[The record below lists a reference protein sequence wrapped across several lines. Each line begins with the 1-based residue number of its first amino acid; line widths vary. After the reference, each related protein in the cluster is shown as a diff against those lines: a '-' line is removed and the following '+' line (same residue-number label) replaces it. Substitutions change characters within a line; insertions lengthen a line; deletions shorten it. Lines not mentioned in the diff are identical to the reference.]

1 MMDNSDTNS
10 FQFDEVDHLLR
21 NAELRD
27 QIEPYVD
34 EAICRVNVQSFSTAK
49 ENEFLA
55 SMLAWE
61 RAPVLPIRAWF
72 EPPLSL
78 PRPDDFSMDL
88 DGADQLHQVLWETIY
103 RLFEKRI
110 VLEFT
115 DHLSDRELY
124 QVIFRDIL
132 PSEEKKLED
141 SESYLHWDCAD
152 ATRKPE
158 IYLSYYASE
167 QERMEWEDEHGYPPP
182 ERSRAPFVRQ
192 LPKKPL

>member
-1 MMDNSDTNS
+1 MENSETNS

-34 EAICRVNVQSFSTAK
+34 EAICRVNVQAFSTAK

-61 RAPVLPIRAWF
+61 RAPVLPINAWF
-72 EPPLSL
+72 EPPLSM
-78 PRPDDFSMDL
+78 PRPDDFSTELEGED
-88 DGADQLHQVLWETIY
+88 ALHKVLWETIY

-124 QVIFRDIL
+124 QLIFRDIL
-132 PSEEKKLED
+132 PSEEKKIAD
-141 SESYLHWDCAD
+141 IDSYLHWDCAD
-152 ATRKPE
+152 ASRNPE
-158 IYLSYYASE
+158 IYLRYYASD
-167 QERMEWEDEHGYPPP
+167 QERLEWEEEHGYAPPQ
-182 ERSRAPFVRQ
+182 RIRAPFPRQ

>member
-1 MMDNSDTNS
+1 MENSETNS

-34 EAICRVNVQSFSTAK
+34 EAICRVNVQAFSTAK

-61 RAPVLPIRAWF
+61 RAPVLPINAWF
-72 EPPLSL
+72 EPPLSM
-78 PRPDDFSMDL
+78 PRPDDFSTELEGED
-88 DGADQLHQVLWETIY
+88 ALHKVLWETIY

-124 QVIFRDIL
+124 QLIFRDIL
-132 PSEEKKLED
+132 PSEEKKIAD
-141 SESYLHWDCAD
+141 IDSYLHWDCAD
-152 ATRKPE
+152 ASRNPE
-158 IYLSYYASE
+158 IYLRYYASD
-167 QERMEWEDEHGYPPP
+167 QERLEWEDEHGYLATQ
-182 ERSRAPFVRQ
+182 RIRAPFPRQ

>member
-1 MMDNSDTNS
+1 MENSETNS

-34 EAICRVNVQSFSTAK
+34 EAICRVNVQAFSTAK

-61 RAPVLPIRAWF
+61 RAPVLPINAWF
-72 EPPLSL
+72 EPPLSM
-78 PRPDDFSMDL
+78 PRPDDFSTELEGED
-88 DGADQLHQVLWETIY
+88 ALHKVLWETIY

-124 QVIFRDIL
+124 QLIFRDIL
-132 PSEEKKLED
+132 PSEEKKIAD
-141 SESYLHWDCAD
+141 IDSYLHWDCAD
-152 ATRKPE
+152 ASRNPE
-158 IYLSYYASE
+158 IYLRYYASD
-167 QERMEWEDEHGYPPP
+167 QERLEWEDEHGYPPP
-182 ERSRAPFVRQ
+182 QRTRAPFPRQ

>member
-1 MMDNSDTNS
+1 MENSETNS

-34 EAICRVNVQSFSTAK
+34 EAICRVNVQAFSTAK

-61 RAPVLPIRAWF
+61 RAPVLPINAWF
-72 EPPLSL
+72 EPPLSM
-78 PRPDDFSMDL
+78 PRPDDFSTELEGED
-88 DGADQLHQVLWETIY
+88 ALHKVLWETIY

-124 QVIFRDIL
+124 QLIFRDIL
-132 PSEEKKLED
+132 SSEEKKIAD
-141 SESYLHWDCAD
+141 IDSYLHWDCAD
-152 ATRKPE
+152 ASRNPE
-158 IYLSYYASE
+158 IYLRYYASD
-167 QERMEWEDEHGYPPP
+167 QERLEWEDEHGYPPP
-182 ERSRAPFVRQ
+182 QRIRAPFPRQ

>member
-1 MMDNSDTNS
+1 MENSETNS

-34 EAICRVNVQSFSTAK
+34 EAICRVNVQAFSTAK

-61 RAPVLPIRAWF
+61 RAPVLPINAWF
-72 EPPLSL
+72 EPPLSM
-78 PRPDDFSMDL
+78 PRPDDFSTELEGED
-88 DGADQLHQVLWETIY
+88 ALHKVLWETIY

-124 QVIFRDIL
+124 QLIFRDIL
-132 PSEEKKLED
+132 PSEEKKIAD
-141 SESYLHWDCAD
+141 IDSYLHWDCAD
-152 ATRKPE
+152 ASRNPE
-158 IYLSYYASE
+158 IYLRYYASD
-167 QERMEWEDEHGYPPP
+167 QERLEWEEEHGYAPPQ
-182 ERSRAPFVRQ
+182 RIRAPFLRQ

>member
-1 MMDNSDTNS
+1 MENSETNS

-34 EAICRVNVQSFSTAK
+34 EAICRVNVQAFSTAK

-61 RAPVLPIRAWF
+61 RAPVLPINAWF
-72 EPPLSL
+72 EPPLSM
-78 PRPDDFSMDL
+78 PRPDDFSTELEGED
-88 DGADQLHQVLWETIY
+88 ALHKVLWETIY

-124 QVIFRDIL
+124 QLIFRDIL
-132 PSEEKKLED
+132 PSEEKKIAD
-141 SESYLHWDCAD
+141 IDSYLHWDCAD
-152 ATRKPE
+152 ASRNPE
-158 IYLSYYASE
+158 IYLRYYASD
-167 QERMEWEDEHGYPPP
+167 QERLEWEEEHGYPPP
-182 ERSRAPFVRQ
+182 QRIRAPFPRQ

>member
-1 MMDNSDTNS
+1 MENSETNS

-34 EAICRVNVQSFSTAK
+34 EAICRVNVQAFSTAK

-61 RAPVLPIRAWF
+61 RAPVLPINAWF
-72 EPPLSL
+72 EPPLSM
-78 PRPDDFSMDL
+78 PRPDDFSTELEGED
-88 DGADQLHQVLWETIY
+88 ALHKVLWETIY

-124 QVIFRDIL
+124 QLIFRDIL
-132 PSEEKKLED
+132 PSEEKKIAD
-141 SESYLHWDCAD
+141 IDSYLHWDCAD
-152 ATRKPE
+152 ASRNPE
-158 IYLSYYASE
+158 IYLRYYASD
-167 QERMEWEDEHGYPPP
+167 QERLEWEDEHGYPPP
-182 ERSRAPFVRQ
+182 QRIRAPFPRQ

>member
-1 MMDNSDTNS
+1 MENSETNS

-34 EAICRVNVQSFSTAK
+34 EAICRVNVQAFSTAK

-61 RAPVLPIRAWF
+61 RAPVLPINAWF
-72 EPPLSL
+72 EPPLSM
-78 PRPDDFSMDL
+78 PRPDDFSTEL
-88 DGADQLHQVLWETIY
+88 EGEYALHKVLWETIY

-124 QVIFRDIL
+124 QLIFRDIL
-132 PSEEKKLED
+132 PSEEKKIAD
-141 SESYLHWDCAD
+141 IDSYLHWDCAD
-152 ATRKPE
+152 ASRNPE
-158 IYLSYYASE
+158 IYLRYYASD
-167 QERMEWEDEHGYPPP
+167 QERLEWEDEHGYPPP
-182 ERSRAPFVRQ
+182 QRIRAPFPRQ